1 MNKIITRTITGSLY
15 VAIMIIAATTV
26 PVSLLV
32 IFGIILILGII
43 ELSRMF
49 SSEKSTPLTLIFDI
63 IGGLTMFVSTF
74 FSFYKPELN
83 LNPLMCYLPYLICR
97 LVLQLYLPKE
107 DAAKSLSRSF
117 LSQLYVALPL
127 TLTNVIYFS
136 LGSPMLLLACMVFIW
151 LNDTGAFC
159 VGCTLGK
166 HKLFERISPKKSWE
180 GFVGGF
186 FFTILFSVLIAKFQW
201 FDTRLDMVQW
211 IIFAIV
217 ATAFATWGDLVESLL
232 KRTAGVKD
240 SGNILPGHGGI
251 LDRIDSLLLVIP
263 TTLILLYI
271 FQL

>member
-26 PVSLLV
+26 PASLLI
-32 IFGIILILGII
+32 IFGIILTLGII
-43 ELSRMF
+43 ELSKMF
-49 SSEKSTPLTLIFDI
+49 PNSNKSHLTLLFDI
-63 IGGLTMFVSTF
+63 IGGLTMFASTF
-74 FSFYKPELN
+74 FYFYKPELN

-107 DAAKSLSRSF
+107 NAAKSLSLSF
-117 LSQLYVALPL
+117 LSQVYVALPL

-136 LGSPMLLLACMVFIW
+136 LGSPMVLLACMVFIW

-159 VGCTLGK
+159 VGCTFGK
-166 HKLFERISPKKSWE
+166 NKLFERISPKKSWE
-180 GFVGGF
+180 GFVGGL
-186 FFTILFSVLIAKFQW
+186 FFTIFFGVLAAKFQW
-201 FDTRLDMVQW
+201 FDTRLDMIQW

-217 ATAFATWGDLVESLL
+217 TTAFATWGDLVESLL

-263 TTLILLYI
+263 TTVILLYI